1 MPLASPSRLLLKN
14 ARVASFQDTGQ
25 PYGLMTEAVIAVEGD
40 RIAWLGPQAQLPA
53 NWKSPHADIETHDLG
68 GRLVTPGLID
78 CHTHLV
84 FAGDR
89 SAEFEH
95 RLQGVSY
102 AEIAA
107 AGGGILATVRAT
119 REASEEQ
126 LYEQSAN
133 RLKDTLA
140 EGVTGIEI
148 KSGYGLDED
157 SELKMLRVA
166 RRLGEDFPVRVSTTF
181 LGAHALPPEYA
192 NDRKAYIDWLC
203 QRMIPRIAEEKLADA
218 VDAFCEHIGFT
229 PEETRR
235 VFDAAVRH
243 DLPVKLHADQLSD
256 LNGAA
261 LVAEYCG
268 LSADHVEYTNARGV
282 KAMAEAGSVTVLLP
296 YAFYCL
302 GETRK
307 PPVAAFRQ
315 HQVPM
320 AVATD
325 CNPGTAPT
333 TSLLTS
339 LNMACVLFGLTP
351 EEALAGATTHAAR
364 ALGWD
369 RNSGQVANGMRA
381 DLAIWNVSEPA
392 QLLYWRGASP
402 LHARVFAGAWLG
414 SNPAAGGV
422 SGGTFE
428 APHTA

>member
-1 MPLASPSRLLLKN
+1 MPLVPPARLLLTN
-14 ARVASFQDTGQ
+14 ATLASFQDTGQ
-25 PYGLMTEAVIAVEGD
+25 AYGLMTDAAIAIADGK
-40 RIAWLGPQAQLPA
+40 IAWVGPAAHVPPD
-53 NWKSPHADIETHDLG
+53 WKAGSPNLRRQDLG

-89 SAEFEH
+89 STEFEQ

-102 AEIAA
+102 ADIAA
-107 AGGGILATVRAT
+107 GGGGILATVRAT
-119 REASEEQ
+119 RESSEER
-126 LYEQSAN
+126 LYELAAE
-133 RLKDTLA
+133 RLQDMMT
-140 EGVTGIEI
+140 EGVTGVEI

-157 SELKMLRVA
+157 TEIQMLRVA
-166 RRLGEDFPVRVSTTF
+166 RRLGENFPVRISTTF

-192 NDRKAYIDWLC
+192 GDRAAYIEWLC
-203 QRMIPRIAEEKLADA
+203 QRMIPRIAEEKLAGA
-218 VDAFCEHIGFT
+218 VDAYCEHIGFS
-229 PEETRR
+229 PAETRQ

-256 LNGAA
+256 LGGAA

-282 KAMAEAGSVTVLLP
+282 KALAEAGSVAVLLP
-296 YAFYCL
+296 YAFYSL

-333 TSLLTS
+333 SSLLTC
-339 LNMACVLFGLTP
+339 LNMACVQFGLTP
-351 EEALAGATTHAAR
+351 AEALAGATCHAAR
-364 ALGWD
+364 ALGWEED
-369 RNSGQVANGMRA
+369 NGQVSRGMRA
-381 DLAIWNVSEPA
+381 DLAVWDVTHPA
-392 QLLYWRGASP
+392 QLLYWRGSSP
-402 LHARVFAGAWLG
+402 LHARVFDGRWLG
-414 SNPAAGGV
+414 
-422 SGGTFE
+422 
-428 APHTA
+428 

>member
-1 MPLASPSRLLLKN
+1 
-14 ARVASFQDTGQ
+14 
-25 PYGLMTEAVIAVEGD
+25 
-40 RIAWLGPQAQLPA
+40 
-53 NWKSPHADIETHDLG
+53 
-68 GRLVTPGLID
+68 
-78 CHTHLV
+78 V

-126 LYEQSAN
+126 LYELSAN

-268 LSADHVEYTNARGV
+268 LSTAGGCLSPASGAHGRGHRLQPGHRTDHVPAHQPQHGLCAFWPDAGRGPGRRHHPRGPGLGVGQKQRPGGQRDAGRSGHLERVRTGTTAVLARRQPP
-282 KAMAEAGSVTVLLP
+282 ARAGLCRGL
-296 YAFYCL
+296 AGL
-302 GETRK
+302 K
-307 PPVAAFRQ
+307 PGNIRSAAY
-315 HQVPM
+315 
-320 AVATD
+320 
-325 CNPGTAPT
+325 
-333 TSLLTS
+333 
-339 LNMACVLFGLTP
+339 GLTNQRQIRCP
-351 EEALAGATTHAAR
+351 
-364 ALGWD
+364 
-369 RNSGQVANGMRA
+369 
-381 DLAIWNVSEPA
+381 
-392 QLLYWRGASP
+392 
-402 LHARVFAGAWLG
+402 ARVPVP
-414 SNPAAGGV
+414 PAAVRGQSRLHPPGIITCACRDFSSNIGTRPTKVVREV
-422 SGGTFE
+422 SKM
-428 APHTA
+428 ARKRCLPALSTA